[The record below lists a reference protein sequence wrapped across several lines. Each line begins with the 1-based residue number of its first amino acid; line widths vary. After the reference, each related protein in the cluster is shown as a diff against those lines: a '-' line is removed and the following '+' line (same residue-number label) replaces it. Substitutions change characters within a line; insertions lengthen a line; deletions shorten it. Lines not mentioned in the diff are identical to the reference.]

1 LYADFP
7 SSPLNEFDTHGPTC
21 VAEAEA
27 ILFAYVHILGVCG
40 SLQASSGNLDLLRT
54 AARVAPVGVEVVVG
68 DLLRDLPLFNPELE
82 ASGVPPPV
90 ATWRRAL
97 AASDAVLIASPEYGH
112 SLSGALKNAIDWVI
126 GSGEL
131 DNKVV
136 ATTAAV
142 PHPDR
147 GRRGLQALGQT
158 LRAVA
163 AVVVGEQPIVRG
175 PEFETDVRELL
186 AALVHRA
193 TEVNSRR

>member
-1 LYADFP
+1 
-7 SSPLNEFDTHGPTC
+7 
-21 VAEAEA
+21 VR
-27 ILFAYVHILGVCG
+27 ILGVCG
-40 SLQASSGNLDLLRT
+40 SLQASSGNLELLRT
-54 AARVAPVGVEVVVG
+54 AARVAPFGVEVVVS
-68 DLLRDLPLFNPELE
+68 DLLRELPFFNPDLE

-90 ATWRRAL
+90 ELWRRAL
-97 AASDAVLIASPEYGH
+97 ADCNAVLMASPEYGH
-112 SLSGALKNAIDWVI
+112 SLPGVLKNAVDWVI

-142 PHPDR
+142 VHGDR

-175 PEFETDVRELL
+175 PEFEIEVHALLSTLVSRAMDVNRPTLD
-186 AALVHRA
+186 
-193 TEVNSRR
+193 